1 MITGDHIRMGRAALK
16 ITVRELAAMAEV
28 TAMTITRIENGHSG
42 GYAETL
48 RKIEHALEAAGVEFL
63 YGDAPGVR
71 VRKKR

>member
-16 ITVRELAAMAEV
+16 ITVRELAAVAEV
-28 TAMTITRIENGHSG
+28 TAMTITRID
-42 GYAETL
+42 
-48 RKIEHALEAAGVEFL
+48 